1 MYAIVNISGKQFRV
15 ESGDELQIP
24 HQDVE
29 PGKKVIYKHVLLL
42 NNGKEIKVGRP
53 TVSGSIVEAT
63 VVEHGRGKKVTVF
76 KKKRR
81 KGYRVKNTHR
91 QEFTKIHV
99 DSVKEKATKKKTS
112 NTKKTSTAKAKTST
126 VKKTIAK
133 KEA

>member
-15 ESGDELQIP
+15 EPGDELQIP

-53 TVSGSIVEAT
+53 TVSGSAVEAT

-112 NTKKTSTAKAKTST
+112 TAKAKTST
-126 VKKTIAK
+126 VKKTKAK

>member
-15 ESGDELQIP
+15 EPGDELQIP

-53 TVSGSIVEAT
+53 TVSGSTVEVT

-112 NTKKTSTAKAKTST
+112 TAKAKTST
-126 VKKTIAK
+126 VKKTKAK